1 MLPMSIAA
9 IAAHDKART
18 LAHSALPWAPVVPDP
33 EPAEVRPRVYRTR
46 AALSIRL
53 ARIADAVA
61 PRGWVPQH
69 HTASSR

>member
-1 MLPMSIAA
+1 MLNMSIAA
-9 IAAHDKART
+9 IASRDAARS

-46 AALSIRL
+46 AALSAHL

-61 PRGWVPQH
+61 PQGWAPQR